1 MSKLRVNS
9 IIPTSGVPAGGG
21 GGIVQMIQTRKP
33 DDDAASQMTT
43 KSDITA
49 GGSTWTATTL
59 EQSINPVAAGSKIL
73 IEVQTSFYHESDDNS
88 SGITLYRSID
98 GNSFTSLSSS
108 TWGLRP
114 MFTYTAGGASDW
126 QHMANISYLD
136 TPNHGE
142 NQKVTY
148 KVYYKSD
155 KSNNKLNGT
164 RTGTQLIQL
173 FEVSAE

>member
-1 MSKLRVNS
+1 MSQLKVDRIV
-9 IIPTSGVPAGGG
+9 PVSGVPTGGG
-21 GGIVQMIQTRKP
+21 GGIIHMVQYP
-33 DDDAASQMTT
+33 SEDDASYSVMTT
-43 KSDITA
+43 TENITA
-49 GGSTWTATTL
+49 GGSTWTATNL
-59 EQSINPVAAGSKIL
+59 EQSISPVASGSKIL
-73 IEVQTSFYHESDDNS
+73 IEVQTSIYHESDDNTF
-88 SGITLYRSID
+88 GLTLYRSID
-98 GNSFTSLSSS
+98 GEPWTSLSSS

-114 MFTYTAGGASDW
+114 VFTMTAGGASDW
-126 QHMANISYLD
+126 QHMACMSYLD

-173 FEVSAE
+173 FEVSAA